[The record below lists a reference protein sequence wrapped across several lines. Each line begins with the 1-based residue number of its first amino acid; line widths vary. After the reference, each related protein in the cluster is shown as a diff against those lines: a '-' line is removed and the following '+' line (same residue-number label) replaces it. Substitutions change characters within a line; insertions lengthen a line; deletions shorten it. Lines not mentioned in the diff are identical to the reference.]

1 MQVLKEEMRKRIY
14 DAALKEFY
22 ENGFK
27 NASVREIAKG
37 AGMTVG
43 NLYRYFDSK
52 ESLFYSIIGPAYESL
67 MQLVGL
73 SLEKV
78 SAGFDNGFF
87 EELSEHILKVSREHR
102 IELLILFE
110 GSSGSRYE
118 RAKDEMVQ
126 VVEGFLKGN
135 ILEQLK
141 ARRVEIED
149 AYMFHIIAVNFVDGM
164 TMIGRKYEGGEKL
177 KRVAEQYI
185 AFYFSDVLDRFG

>member
-1 MQVLKEEMRKRIY
+1 MQVLKEEMRKRIHE
-14 DAALKEFY
+14 AALKEFS
-22 ENGFK
+22 EKGFK

-43 NLYRYFDSK
+43 NLYRYFDNK
-52 ESLFYSIIGPAYESL
+52 EALFYNIISPAYESL
-67 MQLVGL
+67 MQLAEQ

-78 SAGFDNGFF
+78 RDGFGRGFF
-87 EELSEHILKVSREHR
+87 EELSEHILKISREHR

-118 RAKDEMVQ
+118 RAKEEMIQ

-141 ARRVEIED
+141 GRRVEIED
-149 AYMFHIIAVNFVDGM
+149 VYLFRIIAVNFVEGM
-164 TMIGRKYEGGEKL
+164 TMIGREYESGEKL
-177 KRVAEQYI
+177 KKMAEQYI
-185 AFYFSDVLDRFG
+185 AFYFSNVLDRFV